1 MVRASQGVNL
11 DYDADGRLIGIE
23 ILDASFH
30 VSPEVLASLP
40 DATDWLSLAE
50 AEAESG
56 IRSTTLRVQLNAGR
70 LKGVKRG
77 RDWVVDATDLLNYME
92 SRSPRGRKPVSQSA
106 AAKPRAK
113 AAPR

>member
-30 VSPEVLASLP
+30 LPLEVLAALP
-40 DATDWLSLAE
+40 EATDMLSLAE

-56 IRSTTLRVQLNAGR
+56 IRASTLRVQLNNGR
-70 LKGVKRG
+70 LKGMKRG
-77 RDWVVDATDLLNYME
+77 RAWVVNATDLLNYME
-92 SRSPRGRKPVSQSA
+92 SRSRRRSPEAQLTTLPA
-106 AAKPRAK
+106 DPT
-113 AAPR
+113 